1 MCWQVYAAVGMKALG
16 LWQEN
21 KARAQVAKSQAED
34 ATLSMNYQ
42 LMNYEQARADAYD
55 EVVGEIIK
63 TRQNSMQL
71 NSQVN
76 AAVAE
81 EMAGGGRT
89 ADQIRR
95 SAAGDTARTVFS
107 IQDNYRRKSNEID
120 LNKYALYKQT
130 EREIEGLKQKGKP
143 NKLADILALAHTGV
157 NTYQAAKSIRV
168 NRKTGGGDKR

>member
-1 MCWQVYAAVGMKALG
+1 
-16 LWQEN
+16 
-21 KARAQVAKSQAED
+21 
-34 ATLSMNYQ
+34 
-42 LMNYEQARADAYD
+42 
-55 EVVGEIIK
+55 
-63 TRQNSMQL
+63 MQL

-168 NRKTGGGDKR
+168 NRKTGGGDRK

>member
-81 EMAGGGRT
+81 EMEAVDVQQTRYGEV
-89 ADQIRR
+89 QQ
-95 SAAGDTARTVFS
+95 V
-107 IQDNYRRKSNEID
+107 IQPVLSSP
-120 LNKYALYKQT
+120 YKIIT
-130 EREIEGLKQKGKP
+130 EERAMK
-143 NKLADILALAHTGV
+143 
-157 NTYQAAKSIRV
+157 
-168 NRKTGGGDKR
+168 